1 MMRLLKTW
9 WIEVVWVAGCILLRL
24 NYVWDQRSIKC
35 EACMDFRWC
44 PPCETPFMADFW
56 EYLAV
61 FNAIV
66 VVSMIIRRV
75 LATRSA

>member
-1 MMRLLKTW
+1 VTTEG
-9 WIEVVWVAGCILLRL
+9 ITEGLRL

-56 EYLAV
+56 EYMAV

>member
-1 MMRLLKTW
+1 
-9 WIEVVWVAGCILLRL
+9 
-24 NYVWDQRSIKC
+24 
-35 EACMDFRWC
+35 
-44 PPCETPFMADFW
+44 MADFW
-56 EYLAV
+56 EYMAV